1 MAMGSPAR
9 IEKCLIFAA
18 TDVYLARFSRL
29 ASHLKGFPCVVWR
42 PAAPDFLALVGLVIR
57 SGSSLW
63 NGVVGSADGP
73 LPDVRVR
80 CPDSDDTGLVLTV
93 PACDHDKYLNRL
105 RPDEVTGRVFGFQ
118 ASRSDASRAPGGGQ
132 NSRLLASGSPSL
144 ASANIKSTDRLLYC
158 ATLQIN
164 TVIRTASREILTS
177 LPLS

>member
-42 PAAPDFLALVGLVIR
+42 PAAPDFLALVDLVIR
-57 SGSSLW
+57 LGTGGW
-63 NGVVGSADGP
+63 VFG
-73 LPDVRVR
+73 RVIAR

-93 PACDHDKYLNRL
+93 PACDHEKYLNRL

-164 TVIRTASREILTS
+164 TVIRTARREILTS